1 MKTPRSGG
9 DLCRRYVIN
18 SGDHYSLVCTRCG
31 ARVADDGM
39 RSGCALCGDDSM
51 LRTEYEAE
59 GFGVDPGAS
68 GVFRYRQWLPVRRE
82 VAGSGRPAVFRSEG
96 LGGALGLRDLWIS
109 FSGYWPERNCGMRSG
124 TFKELEAYTVLG
136 RVPEDAGVMVVAS
149 AGNTAAAFAAAC
161 RDYAFPCLL
170 VIPERAV
177 AGLAV
182 AGEVG
187 EHVKV
192 VALEGATYNQAIAYS
207 RRLVASS
214 PEFFAE
220 GGVRNVGRR
229 DGLAVVALTAYE
241 ETGRLPD
248 FYFQGVGSGAGAIAT
263 YEAAGRIIRASASSG
278 GDEAMPRLFLCQ
290 NAEFAPLHE
299 AWTGAEGAHPDGQRQ
314 VLAPELVNAAP
325 PFSLAGGVRDILTH
339 SAGEML
345 VADRTSA
352 LAASAMFEE
361 LEGVDIEP
369 AAAVAVACLRDA
381 VLDGRVPKDARI
393 LLNVTGGGRRRS
405 FAELD
410 GASHRPDLR
419 TAHPDSAPEAISSDI
434 LNSFSKGARRVQ
446 LI

>member
-1 MKTPRSGG
+1 M
-9 DLCRRYVIN
+9 N

-39 RSGCALCGDDSM
+39 RSGCAVCGDDSM
-51 LRTEYEAE
+51 LRTEYEAG
-59 GFGVDPGAS
+59 GFGVDPAAS

-109 FSGYWPERNCGMRSG
+109 FSGYWPERHCGMRSG

-170 VIPERAV
+170 VVPERAV

-192 VALEGATYNQAIAYS
+192 VALEGATYNQAITYS

-241 ETGRLPD
+241 EMGRLPD

-263 YEAAGRIIRASASSG
+263 YEAADRIIGASPASAG
-278 GDEAMPRLFLCQ
+278 GGGEVMPRLFLCQ

-299 AWTGAEGAHPDGQRQ
+299 AWTGAEGAGAAHPEGQRQ
-314 VLAPELVNAAP
+314 VLAPELVNATP
-325 PFSLAGGVRDILTH
+325 PFAVAGGVRDILTH
-339 SAGEML
+339 SSGEMC
-345 VADRTSA
+345 VADRASA
-352 LAASAMFEE
+352 LAASALFEE
-361 LEGVDIEP
+361 WEGVDIEP

-381 VLDGRVPKDARI
+381 VLDGRVPADARV

-405 FAELD
+405 FAALG
-410 GASHRPDLR
+410 GASHRLDLR
-419 TAHPDSAPEAISSDI
+419 TAHPDSAPEALSSDI
-434 LNSFSKGARRVQ
+434 LSSFSKEARRVQ